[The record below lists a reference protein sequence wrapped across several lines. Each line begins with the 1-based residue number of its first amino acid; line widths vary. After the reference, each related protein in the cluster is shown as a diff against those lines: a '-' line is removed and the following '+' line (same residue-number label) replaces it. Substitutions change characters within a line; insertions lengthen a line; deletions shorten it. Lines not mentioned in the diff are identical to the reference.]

1 MRCVQCDWDVCDDC
15 MVASPGQGAAML
27 ALGDE
32 QLATEHDAVVQEL
45 LQVVWGLGFGVS
57 GLWFATLTLD
67 ADAAHAGPG

>member
-1 MRCVQCDWDVCDDC
+1 
-15 MVASPGQGAAML
+15 ML